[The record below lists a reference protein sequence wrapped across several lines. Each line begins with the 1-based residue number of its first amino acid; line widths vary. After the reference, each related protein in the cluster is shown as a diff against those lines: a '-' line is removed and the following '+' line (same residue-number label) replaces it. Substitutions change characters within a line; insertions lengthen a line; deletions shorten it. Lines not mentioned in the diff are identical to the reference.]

1 MGRSKRKAGKNI
13 RNLAL
18 LRRMKAIY
26 YFLYAAGFAIFPFV
40 FFSFVKNLTKDL
52 IENSSVKI
60 SPLYYLPFAFGFCIC
75 AFRGYNYWQRAN
87 HADQGARGEEKMA
100 EVMTDLEQEGW
111 DIEYGMPLGKRLGD
125 ADIVCI
131 SPQKKAYVIDVKS
144 HRGEVVTDG
153 ETLSRR
159 MGKESY
165 SFEKNFLRKSMQQAF
180 QVKKQ
185 RKLKFVTPILAFSE
199 AQVSVPP
206 GKVKGVYVVEK
217 LRLVPLLKS
226 LG

>member
-18 LRRMKAIY
+18 ARRMKAIY
-26 YFLYAAGFAIFPFV
+26 YFLYAAGFAIFPFLFV
-40 FFSFVKNLTKDL
+40 SFFKDL
-52 IENSSVKI
+52 FQSFSGDNSLEI
-60 SPLYYLPFAFGFCIC
+60 NPILYVPFAFGFCIC

-87 HADQGARGEEKMA
+87 HADQGAKGEEKMA
-100 EVMTDLEQEGW
+100 EVMTTLEQEGW

-131 SPQKKAYVIDVKS
+131 SPQQKAYVVDVKS